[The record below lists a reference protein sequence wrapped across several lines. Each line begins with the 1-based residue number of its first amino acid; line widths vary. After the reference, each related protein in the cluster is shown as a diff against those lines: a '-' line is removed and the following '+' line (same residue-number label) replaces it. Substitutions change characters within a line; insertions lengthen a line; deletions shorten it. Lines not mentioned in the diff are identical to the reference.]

1 MTVKVTRTVRSGRPS
16 KLTEEQKN
24 NLVTQYNEGINVPE
38 LATMFKVSEPT
49 VRKILKERR

>member
-24 NLVTQYNEGINVPE
+24 NLVTQYNEGMNVPE